1 MKEFEKYTRKEMSN
15 IAKNKGFVFVETSLG
30 DNYIIKKDDICDF
43 IMQESE
49 RQGHSVN
56 MKMYVPNPDIEKP
69 FLSTVGCFL
78 DKINNNYRKEI
89 IERLIK
95 LQTGQIKPEK
105 VKVFDNDIF
114 SKMSLEEFG
123 EKQGETIQF
132 DKFFKKYYEQEEELE
147 AE

>member
-89 IERLIK
+89 IEKLIK

>member
-1 MKEFEKYTRKEMSN
+1 MATTTINWFPGHMRKTQREIKENLKL
-15 IAKNKGFVFVETSLG
+15 VEA
-30 DNYIIKKDDICDF
+30 IIEIRDARIPR
-43 IMQESE
+43 S
-49 RQGHSVN
+49 SA
-56 MKMYVPNPDIEKP
+56 NPDIEKP

-89 IERLIK
+89 IEKLIK

-105 VKVFDNDIF
+105 VKVFNNDIF